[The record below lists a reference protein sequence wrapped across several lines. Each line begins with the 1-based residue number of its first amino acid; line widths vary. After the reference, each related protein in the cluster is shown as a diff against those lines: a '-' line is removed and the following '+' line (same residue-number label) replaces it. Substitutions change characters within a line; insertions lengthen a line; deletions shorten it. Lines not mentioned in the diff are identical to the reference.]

1 MAAGIRSI
9 PEILQDVLTNI
20 QDIVRAEVHLA
31 KAELGEELNRARSG
45 GLLIGVGAVAA
56 IFSTLFL
63 LLACVY
69 ALSLVVPNWAAALI
83 VSAAVAVAAAVT
95 MGLGLK
101 RLKTIQAAPK
111 TAASLKETVQW
122 AKQLTKERIRLKTNA
137 RT

>member
-1 MAAGIRSI
+1 MMIMAAGIRSI

-20 QDIVRAEVHLA
+20 QDIVRAEVRLA

-69 ALSLVVPNWAAALI
+69 ALGRVVPNWAAALI
-83 VSAAVAVAAAVT
+83 VAAAVGVAAAVT
-95 MGLGLK
+95 LGLGLK

-111 TAASLKETVQW
+111 TAASLKENVRW
-122 AKQLTKERIRLKTNA
+122 AKQLTK
-137 RT
+137 

>member
-1 MAAGIRSI
+1 MIMAAGIRSI

-20 QDIVRAEVHLA
+20 QDIVRAEVRLA
-31 KAELGEELNRARSG
+31 KAELGEELKRARSG

-56 IFSTLFL
+56 IFSTLFV

-83 VSAAVAVAAAVT
+83 VAVAVGVAAAVT
-95 MGLGLK
+95 LGLGLK

-111 TAASLKETVQW
+111 TAASLKENVQW
-122 AKQLTKERIRLKTNA
+122 AKQLTK
-137 RT
+137 

>member
-20 QDIVRAEVHLA
+20 QDIVRAEVRLA

-56 IFSTLFL
+56 IFGALFL

-69 ALSLVVPNWAAALI
+69 ALGLVIPDWAAALI
-83 VSAAVAVAAAVT
+83 VAAAVSVAAAVT
-95 MGLGLK
+95 LGLGLK

-111 TAASLKETVQW
+111 TAASLKENVRW
-122 AKQLTKERIRLKTNA
+122 AKQLTK
-137 RT
+137 

>member
-20 QDIVRAEVHLA
+20 QDIVRAEVRLA

-83 VSAAVAVAAAVT
+83 VAAAVGVVAAVT
-95 MGLGLK
+95 LGFGLK

-111 TAASLKETVQW
+111 TSASLKENVRW
-122 AKQLTKERIRLKTNA
+122 AKQLTK
-137 RT
+137 

>member
-9 PEILQDVLTNI
+9 PEILRDVLTNI
-20 QDIVRAEVHLA
+20 QDIVRAEVRLA

-69 ALSLVVPNWAAALI
+69 ALGRVVPNWAAALI
-83 VSAAVAVAAAVT
+83 VAAAVGVAAAVT
-95 MGLGLK
+95 LGLGLK

-111 TAASLKETVQW
+111 TSASLKENVRW
-122 AKQLTKERIRLKTNA
+122 AKQLTK
-137 RT
+137 

>member
-20 QDIVRAEVHLA
+20 QDIVRAEVRLA
-31 KAELGEELNRARSG
+31 KAELGEELNRARTG

-56 IFSTLFL
+56 IFSALFL

-69 ALSLVVPNWAAALI
+69 VLGRVMPNWAAALI
-83 VSAAVAVAAAVT
+83 VAAAVGVAAAVT
-95 MGLGLK
+95 LGLGLK

-111 TAASLKETVQW
+111 TAASLKENVRW
-122 AKQLTKERIRLKTNA
+122 AKQLTK
-137 RT
+137 